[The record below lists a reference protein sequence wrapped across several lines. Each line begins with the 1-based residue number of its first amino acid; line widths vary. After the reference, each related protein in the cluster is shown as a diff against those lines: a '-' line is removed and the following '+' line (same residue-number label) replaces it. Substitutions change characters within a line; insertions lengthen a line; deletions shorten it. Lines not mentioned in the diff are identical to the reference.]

1 MKVSVLQENLA
12 KSLSIVGKA
21 VEGRPTMPV
30 LSNILLKTEDARLK
44 LVAVNMT
51 LGMGITMWIGA
62 KVDREGAVTLPAKT
76 FSELVNNL
84 AQGRVDLTLD
94 EATQK
99 VLLECGTTRANING
113 IDADEF
119 PPVPEGTDAD
129 FAINGKALKEMIN
142 QTVFAAATEDN
153 RPILTGVLTQLEG
166 NIMTMAAADGYRLAV
181 RTLEVDHQFKS
192 KIEMV
197 IPSKSLEAVARSI
210 LDENE
215 DVLITLPKDRD
226 IVLFQMANVEISA
239 QLLEGKFPDFR
250 AIIPKRYN
258 TSLVVDTAELLKACQ
273 RAEIFAR
280 DSGNSGRIEV
290 KAPQSASEPGL
301 VRVIGKS
308 AERGDNKAEV
318 FANVEGE
325 ELEISFNIKYLIEVL
340 KVIDHPNVVLESS
353 GSANPGV
360 IRPDGS
366 ENFIHVIMPMSTG
379 R

>member
-12 KSLSIVGKA
+12 KGLSIVGKA
-21 VEGRPTMPV
+21 VEARPTMPV

-76 FSELVNNL
+76 FTELVNSL
-84 AQGRVDLTLD
+84 SPGRVDLMLD
-94 EATQK
+94 AATQR
-99 VLLECGTTRANING
+99 VHLECGTTRANING

-119 PPVPEGTDAD
+119 PPVPESTDAD
-129 FAINGKALKEMIN
+129 FAVNGKALKDMIN

-153 RPILTGVLTQLEG
+153 RPILTGVFTQLEG
-166 NIMTMAAADGYRLAV
+166 NVMTMAAADGYRLAV
-181 RTLEVDHQFKS
+181 RTLELDHVFKN
-192 KIEMV
+192 KVEMV
-197 IPSKSLEAVARSI
+197 IPAKSLEAVARSI

-215 DVLITLPKDRD
+215 DVLITLPRERA
-226 IVLFQMANVEISA
+226 IVLFQMANVEVSA

-250 AIIPKRYN
+250 AIIPKKYN
-258 TSLVVDTAELLKACQ
+258 TAMVVDTAELLKACQ

-290 KAPQSASEPGL
+290 RAPQSASEPGL

-318 FANVEGE
+318 YANVEGE
-325 ELEISFNIKYLIEVL
+325 ELEISFNIRYLIDVL

-353 GSANPGV
+353 GAANPGV
-360 IRPDGS
+360 IRPEGS
-366 ENFIHVIMPMSTG
+366 NNFIHVIMPMSTA